1 MIRVFYSIIFNIC
14 YQDKYI
20 LNNFYNLILEK
31 LKLNQK

>member
-20 LNNFYNLILEK
+20 LNNFYNL
-31 LKLNQK
+31 NNN